1 MWIKINEKR
10 WLNMDNL
17 LDIDAIGKKIYLQ
30 GLTPDMYTQYPT
42 DSPEAKAIL
51 QWLELHEDRPPS
63 KQW

>member
-17 LDIDAIGKKIYLQ
+17 LDIDVTGKTIYLQ
-30 GLTPDMYTQYPT
+30 GLTPDMYTQSPT

-51 QWLELHEDRPPS
+51 KWLEE
-63 KQW
+63 QE